1 MEDTPAKLGRAARQL
16 METESLLGGDF
27 MPKGRQGLPEVSPPP
42 AEVARPAEKIEE
54 RQMAS
59 DEKSLGATM
68 TAQQKTQALAELNE
82 QLQGCCKC
90 GLGTTRTNLVFGEGN
105 PAAELVFVG
114 EAPGEDEDLQGRPFV
129 GRSGQLLDKM
139 IVAMGLTRDDVYIC
153 NVVKCRPPGNRT
165 PTPEEAATCFGY
177 LARQLEIIAPKVIV
191 TLGNPATHT
200 LLQTKVGITQ
210 LRGQWQSLPPIAPGL
225 GGTAVMPTFHPAFVL
240 RYYNEETRGKVWS
253 DLKKVLERLGRKL
266 PGAK

>member
-1 MEDTPAKLGRAARQL
+1 MEESLPNLARAARQL
-16 METESLLGGDF
+16 MDTEALLGADF
-27 MPKGRQGLPEVSPPP
+27 MPKGRREVPKYTPPP
-42 AEVARPAEKIEE
+42 AAPPAPAGST
-54 RQMAS
+54 QTS
-59 DEKSLGATM
+59 DEKPLGATM
-68 TAQQKTQALAELNE
+68 TIEQKTQAMAELRD
-82 QLQGCCKC
+82 QLKDCCKC
-90 GLGTTRTNLVFGEGN
+90 GLAKTRTNLVFGEGN
-105 PAAELVFVG
+105 PGAQLVFVG

-139 IVAMGLTRDDVYIC
+139 IAAMGLKREDVFIC
-153 NVVKCRPPGNRT
+153 NVVKCRPPGNRA
-165 PTPEEAATCFGY
+165 PTPEETVACSPY
-177 LARQLEIIAPKVIV
+177 LFRQLEIIAPKVIV

-253 DLKKVLERLGRKL
+253 DLKKVMERLGLK
-266 PGAK
+266 